1 MNKRDRERKQKE
13 FRLTFLFEVCKLCA
27 FWLFR
32 ATIRQVM
39 LKCSL
44 THPHAYDKASKKKKK
59 RRKKRKEKE
68 RTNHVYLVCAV
79 GNTPLIQNL
88 FVLICSLVGGRGDV
102 CHDIK

>member
-44 THPHAYDKASKKKKK
+44 THPHAYDKASKKQKKKK
-59 RRKKRKEKE
+59 RRKKKEKKKKE
-68 RTNHVYLVCAV
+68 QIMC
-79 GNTPLIQNL
+79 IL
-88 FVLICSLVGGRGDV
+88 FVLLEIHL
-102 CHDIK
+102 